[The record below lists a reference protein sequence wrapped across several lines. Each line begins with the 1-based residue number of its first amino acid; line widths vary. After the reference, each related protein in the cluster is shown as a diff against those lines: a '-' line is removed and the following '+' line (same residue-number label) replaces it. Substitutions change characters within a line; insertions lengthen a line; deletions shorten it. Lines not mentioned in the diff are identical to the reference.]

1 MSGRQPAPAH
11 PDPDQLAA
19 HLALHPPRVGELAAS
34 TLPLL
39 QAQPGDDAVGVLYV
53 SEHDVQVWLVVGLSV
68 DVTTLALEQA
78 HDALHGPELWVW
90 RTMYD
95 AAGAERV
102 WIATLRVLR
111 DEQLEPQLVDGTW

>member
-1 MSGRQPAPAH
+1 VSGQQPAPAH
-11 PDPDQLAA
+11 PDAEQLAV
-19 HLALHPPRVGELAAS
+19 HLALYPPRIAELCED

-53 SEHDVQVWLVVGLSV
+53 AEHDVQVWLVAGLSV

-78 HDALHGPELWVW
+78 HDALHGPEFWTW

-95 AAGAERV
+95 PAGAERV
-102 WIATLRVLR
+102 WITTLRALR
-111 DEQLEPQLVDGTW
+111 DEELEPQLVDGTW